1 MIRSTRRWWAA
12 AAVALV
18 LLASA
23 CAEERATKT
32 DDTLPALS
40 ATTVAPTTTLPCG
53 DAPLAPGSSLS
64 ATAVPEGDIE
74 IREAPDPAAPVVRTL
89 PNPRLIN
96 GDPSAAVPLVFLVTD
111 TPDAACDWVEVM
123 LPVRPNGS
131 TGFVRRSEV
140 TLTPN
145 PFRIEVHL
153 EQYRLVVF
161 QDDQPILDT
170 KIGRATDATPTP
182 PGLYYVTEL
191 VKTPN
196 PGGAYGPYAYGL
208 SGFSEVLETFN
219 GGPGQLAIHGTN
231 QPQLI
236 GQKVSHGCIR
246 IHNDEI
252 TRLAGILPLGVPV
265 TVFA

>member
-1 MIRSTRRWWAA
+1 MRRWLATLA
-12 AAVALV
+12 ALV
-18 LLASA
+18 VMVVSA
-23 CAEERATKT
+23 CSGAQATKT
-32 DDTLPALS
+32 DETLPA
-40 ATTVAPTTTLPCG
+40 ATSAPTTSTTLPCG
-53 DAPLAPGSSLS
+53 DPLLPAGASMS
-64 ATAVPEGDIE
+64 ATAIPEGELE
-74 IREAPDPAAPVVRTL
+74 IRDAPDPTAPVVRTL

-96 GDPSAAVPLVFLVTD
+96 GDPGAAVPLVFLVTD
-111 TPDAACDWVEVM
+111 TPDDACDWVQVM

-145 PFRIEVHL
+145 PYRIEVRL
-153 EQYRLVVF
+153 EEYRLLVF
-161 QDDQPILDT
+161 QDDQPIMDT
-170 KIGRATDATPTP
+170 KIGRATDVTPTP
-182 PGLYYVTEL
+182 PGQYYITEL
-191 VKTPN
+191 VKPPN
-196 PGGAYGPYAYGL
+196 PDGAYGPYAYGL